1 MKRWIGLCLFLGLS
15 WSLSA
20 QDLESGRVESADRLF
35 RTRHPEGV
43 TLVVEGRDFI
53 SKPAFERGMVECFF
67 RDEADKE
74 YELRLDTAARFL
86 TYDAVQFPAY
96 MTPPMRAYWQ
106 KALRL
111 AFSPET
117 RKALGEQQTDK
128 DPTIFLSFI
137 YDEKGEVAFFETPA
151 GCGFVEPD
159 SARGVG
165 YAEPEVAGASFV
177 RYRLLYVC
185 RTSETVF
192 RKTEFIRV

>member
-1 MKRWIGLCLFLGLS
+1 
-15 WSLSA
+15 
-20 QDLESGRVESADRLF
+20 
-35 RTRHPEGV
+35 
-43 TLVVEGRDFI
+43 
-53 SKPAFERGMVECFF
+53 MVECSF

-117 RKALGEQQTDK
+117 RKALGEQQADK

-137 YDEKGEVAFFETPA
+137 YDEKGKLHSLKLRLDVVLWNQIPQEELAMLNLRLRELLLFDTDFYM
-151 GCGFVEPD
+151 
-159 SARGVG
+159 
-165 YAEPEVAGASFV
+165 YAERPKRFFV
-177 RYRLLYVC
+177 KRNSYELKLREYLNRLN
-185 RTSETVF
+185 RS
-192 RKTEFIRV
+192 